1 MGYADYDFYKT
12 EYYGDLLT
20 PEEFNRWNERASRW
34 LDAETDRR
42 LISAYPDD
50 EYTDKQIKL
59 CICELA
65 EKMMETQRYLSASAI
80 SASTGTSGM
89 VKSISAGSESIT
101 YATGETVY
109 ASVIKDERSKHGFFY
124 ATVAS
129 YLNGLE
135 DAKGICLLYRGME
148 PNV

>member
-20 PEEFNRWNERASRW
+20 AEEFNCWNERASRW

-65 EKMMETQRYLSASAI
+65 EKMLETQKYLSASAI
-80 SASTGTSGM
+80 DSSSGVSGV
-89 VKSISAGSESIT
+89 VKSKSAGSESIT

-124 ATVAS
+124 ATVAG
-129 YLNGLE
+129 YLKGLC
-135 DAKGICLLYRGME
+135 DGKGICLLYRGIE
-148 PNV
+148 GNV

>member
-42 LISAYPDD
+42 LISAYPSD
-50 EYTDKQIKL
+50 EYTDTQIKL

-80 SASTGTSGM
+80 NQTTGTSGM
-89 VKSISAGSESIT
+89 VKSMSAGSESIT

-124 ATVAS
+124 ATVAN

-135 DAKGICLLYRGME
+135 DAKGICLLYKGME